1 MNVAVKP
8 IMGSATDERVMM
20 HGCIRTS
27 HAVMSYPVSF
37 RDVHAD
43 SLFGMRIFAEM
54 GVEAGSMVL
63 FTSGSSEYAH
73 FWPYEIAVSN
83 LEGCV
88 AIAENFMFDAGRSEM
103 FMRRLPIK
111 VAFGI
116 TDAILDGLAALK
128 LDPVKAFAP
137 AGVICARDGAADR
150 LAGMGFAPW
159 RMVSFGPAFG
169 FVSPQGKTFYD
180 SDQWLIEDV
189 GGELLITARAPRAL
203 PIVRLPTGVKG
214 SALNDGQFS
223 LA

>member
-1 MNVAVKP
+1 MNVAAKP

-20 HGCIRTS
+20 HGCIRTK

-43 SLFGMRIFAEM
+43 SLFGMHMFQKM
-54 GVEAGSMVL
+54 GAGAGSMVL
-63 FTSGSSEYAH
+63 FTSGSSEYAQ
-73 FWPYEIAVSN
+73 FWPYEISVVN
-83 LEGCV
+83 LEGCA

-116 TDAILDGLAALK
+116 TDAILDGMAALK
-128 LDPVKAFAP
+128 LDVGKAFAP

-150 LAGMGFAPW
+150 LKDLGFLPW

-169 FVSPQGKTFYD
+169 FVSPEGEAFYD
-180 SDQWLIEDV
+180 GDEWLIEEAN
-189 GGELLITARAPRAL
+189 GELLITARTARAL
-203 PIVRLPTGVKG
+203 PLVRLPTGVKG
-214 SALNDGQFS
+214 SVDSDGRFS

>member
-1 MNVAVKP
+1 MNVAAKP

-27 HAVMSYPVSF
+27 HAVISYPVSF

-43 SLFGMRIFAEM
+43 SLFGMHIFQKM
-54 GVEAGSMVL
+54 GVEPGSMVM
-63 FTSGSSEYAH
+63 FTSGSSEYAQ
-73 FWPYEIAVSN
+73 FWPYEISVAN

-88 AIAENFMFDAGRSEM
+88 AIAENFVFDAGRSEM

-116 TDAILDGLAALK
+116 TDAILDGMAALK
-128 LDPVKAFAP
+128 LDAVKAFQP
-137 AGVICARDGAADR
+137 AGLICARDGAADR
-150 LAGMGFAPW
+150 LKELGFAPW

-169 FVSPQGKTFYD
+169 FVTPDGETFYD
-180 SDQWLIEDV
+180 QDQWLIEEV
-189 GGELLITARAPRAL
+189 GGELVITARRARAL
-203 PIVRLPTGVKG
+203 PLVRLPTGVRG
-214 SALNDGQFS
+214 SVDADGRFS